1 MFAWAFS
8 LLMAH
13 EGVYAQVIAMLM
25 AYEGVCAQVIAML
38 TAYKD
43 MYHTLFKKSIIIKS
57 K

>member
-1 MFAWAFS
+1 MSARAFS